1 MSSSVSPVGIAG
13 RTHTRRLTD
22 HFRPGPCS
30 CLSNVATPWLHP
42 RASLYP
48 YFGPQTG
55 EQGPDKGQSEC
66 IKHQWIGVAHA
77 VSLNG
82 PWERPA
88 QPVLTGAPAPSW
100 EGGMVA
106 NPGVVVT
113 ANGSL
118 LMAYRG
124 LNDRGIGMAVS
135 PRWDQPFTRL
145 NGGAPVLG
153 PSANPPT
160 PVDEDMTMYV
170 CPRARALAL
179 SE

>member
-1 MSSSVSPVGIAG
+1 M
-13 RTHTRRLTD
+13 
-22 HFRPGPCS
+22 
-30 CLSNVATPWLHP
+30 
-42 RASLYP
+42 
-48 YFGPQTG
+48 
-55 EQGPDKGQSEC
+55 
-66 IKHQWIGVAHA
+66 
-77 VSLNG
+77 SLNG

-113 ANGSL
+113 ANDSL

-170 CPRARALAL
+170 CPPRPRPRALRIAL
-179 SE
+179 NGFARIDPRSANVLPSVQGARRTRSQP

>member
-1 MSSSVSPVGIAG
+1 MLLPLQCRYPLAPPPC
-13 RTHTRRLTD
+13 RH
-22 HFRPGPCS
+22 RP
-30 CLSNVATPWLHP
+30 A
-42 RASLYP
+42 
-48 YFGPQTG
+48 FGPQTG